1 MKKTEKLFLLC
12 IISISVVFTPWSF
25 ILIQK
30 EVTFVS
36 NSNSNNDKNNKE
48 LESEIEIKGVRLT
61 FINNFKDSIVISWFT
76 EIKANNPNLKY
87 SLKSNLSDAIIIKP
101 NLTET
106 SISTYIY
113 DAELIN
119 LTSNKTYYYQIS
131 SDENENNKR
140 EIMNFTT
147 LTNKS
152 AKSIKFLIYGDSRTQ
167 REERKE
173 LSKKIMSSFI
183 NDFDFYVHLGDI
195 VASGRDQDQ
204 WNDYFCD
211 VEGLSAFKQ
220 GIYVEGNHEGGLKTK
235 MYDNLPMTSSE
246 STRYYSFSYGGVG
259 FVILNSNRYIV
270 GDDDQTDWLNQT
282 LIRLSQE
289 NTFNFAF
296 MHHPLLHNRS
306 ISYHREKWR
315 PLFDKYN
322 ISCIF
327 AAHNHHYERSYP
339 ITNCITMEFNNSEQY
354 DYVNIDDP
362 MYFVSG
368 GAGAPLYPPYDYSF
382 IAKNQKEYHFL
393 LIDVKKEPLTSTV
406 SLEAWA
412 MPNDFGSLF
421 LFDNI
426 TITKNI
432 VP

>member
-1 MKKTEKLFLLC
+1 MYDKIEKLFLLG
-12 IISISVVFTPWSF
+12 IISISIVFIPWSF
-25 ILIQK
+25 FLIQK
-30 EVTFVS
+30 EETLV
-36 NSNSNNDKNNKE
+36 SNSNNDEKADSENNKE

-61 FINNFKDSIVISWFT
+61 FINNFNDSIVISWFT

-131 SDENENNKR
+131 SDENNKR

-173 LSKKIMSSFI
+173 LSKKIMKSFI
-183 NDFDFYVHLGDI
+183 NDFEFTIHLGDI
-195 VASGRDQDQ
+195 VSSGREQDQ

-220 GIYVEGNHEGGLKTK
+220 GIYVEGNHEGGLTTK

-246 STRYYSFSYGGVG
+246 SNRYYSFSHGNIG
-259 FVILNSNRYIV
+259 FVILNSNV
-270 GDDDQTDWLNQT
+270 GGDDQTDWLNQT
-282 LIRLSQE
+282 LIHLSQK
-289 NTFNFAF
+289 NDIIFAF
-296 MHHPLLHNRS
+296 MHHPLLHDDRS
-306 ISYHREKWR
+306 FSYHREKWR